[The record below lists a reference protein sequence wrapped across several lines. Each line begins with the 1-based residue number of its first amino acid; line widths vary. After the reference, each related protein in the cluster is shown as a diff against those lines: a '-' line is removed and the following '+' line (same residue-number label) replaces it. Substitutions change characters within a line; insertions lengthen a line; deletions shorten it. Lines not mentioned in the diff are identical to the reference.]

1 MQNFFLPASERQH
14 HHALTCKAAVT
25 ADISALAKQIA
36 ILALRSLHAELVLY
50 PKPGLVSLR
59 DNGSHTDMTA
69 MTFFRSLFS
78 LRHYFLAMANAG
90 MGDGDFQ
97 TLKSLG
103 IVAEQKM
110 LRATHGVNTHRGA
123 IFCLGLLCAA
133 AGRCLSQGLAL
144 RAQNIRA
151 ALLEHWGVDLIAH
164 SNTALKFAAEIHP
177 HKLQSHGLQVAQSYA
192 ISGAREEAAAGF
204 PSVFEL
210 ALPRLMQS
218 LDQGRSQT
226 EAQIDS
232 LFVLMAH
239 MHDTNLYYRGGVAAA
254 EFSRQSARVFLAAGG
269 TEQADWLAQAE
280 RCHREFVQRRLSPGG
295 AADLLAAS
303 WFIYQAQ
310 QMSLPPA
317 YA

>member
-1 MQNFFLPASERQH
+1 
-14 HHALTCKAAVT
+14 
-25 ADISALAKQIA
+25 
-36 ILALRSLHAELVLY
+36 
-50 PKPGLVSLR
+50 
-59 DNGSHTDMTA
+59 
-69 MTFFRSLFS
+69 
-78 LRHYFLAMANAG
+78 
-90 MGDGDFQ
+90 
-97 TLKSLG
+97 
-103 IVAEQKM
+103 M

>member
-1 MQNFFLPASERQH
+1 MQNFFLPASELQH
-14 HHALTCKAAVT
+14 HHALSCKAPVT
-25 ADISALAKQIA
+25 ADISALAKPIA
-36 ILALRSLHAELVLY
+36 IMALRSLYAELVLY

-69 MTFFRSLFS
+69 TTFFRSLFS

-90 MGDGDFQ
+90 IGDGDFQ
-97 TLKSLG
+97 TLKNLG
-103 IVAEQKM
+103 IVAEQQM
-110 LRATHGVNTHRGA
+110 LRATQGVNTHRGA

-133 AGRCLSQGLAL
+133 AGRCLSQGVAL

-151 ALLEHWGVDLIAH
+151 ALLEHWGAELLAH
-164 SNTALKFAAEIHP
+164 SNAALKLIANQQT
-177 HKLQSHGLQVAQSYA
+177 KSHGLQVAQNYA

-218 LDQGRSQT
+218 LDQGRSHT

-232 LFVLMAH
+232 LFMLMAH

-254 EFSRQSARVFLAAGG
+254 EFSRQSARAFLAAGG
-269 TEQADWLAQAE
+269 TEQTDWLAQAE
-280 RCHREFVQRRLSPGG
+280 HCHREFVQRRFSPGG

-303 WFIYQAQ
+303 WFIYQVQ
-310 QMSLPPA
+310 QMPLPPA